1 MSIPVIAS
9 SFGGEE
15 ETYIVSEIKETYKI
29 RILTS
34 DYLANGGD
42 KMSFFTGKK
51 QELVGIKVRD
61 AIINHCLGNDTIV
74 SKLDNRLSIIE

>member
-1 MSIPVIAS
+1 MGSGRMMGFISNVCLIIEGNRFS
-9 SFGGEE
+9 
-15 ETYIVSEIKETYKI
+15 
-29 RILTS
+29 
-34 DYLANGGD
+34 YLANGGD

-61 AIINHCLGNDTIV
+61 AIINHCLANDTIA